1 MLRVSGAIT
10 AEGFSGSRVRDTENK
25 NRFTRDGADFLSSAI
40 RTASQPV
47 KSSTTSNRAAISQ
60 TSGNIAKALGE
71 NTEAVQKILGEQDN
85 TRDEFVKLTKMLSE
99 SQQKTGEASVT
110 AIKQLIKQIEKIKLS
125 AGDRAGELSSNLNLS
140 GTEDVL
146 KKQLEPLGFLG
157 TAFKKFTNV
166 DLREGKMSD
175 AFSKSALLG
184 NGPSVDAIVK
194 TLETEVAQG
203 EQGKNLNNA
212 AAALTDPNY
221 VVPSMSTNEGDT
233 GVEEAVQ
240 PTVAQNAQGNEVFGS
255 SGIDRE
261 SFDSQQ
267 VELEE
272 KQVVLLTDILKELEK
287 NTQTTESKSGGVV
300 DTILNAAGGT
310 GLAVAGKKLFDRV
323 RGRTPAP
330 SPNVTTP
337 AIDNK
342 PRVTDPNLLD
352 RNGKPLQGAALNS
365 RQKKLE
371 KEAAE
376 AAAKRAATRTASRGF
391 GKSLLKKIPGVGL
404 VVGGLL
410 AGQRAMAGDWK
421 GAGLELASGAAG
433 TIPGV
438 GTAVSTA
445 IDAGLMAR
453 DMGAFEG
460 DTGVEE
466 AVQPTV
472 RRRNRGPS
480 DTLNRQSTEPDFLPG
495 PGTNAL
501 EVGSGVY
508 SAEAQGLS
516 PNVMPT
522 GDAVGNMSDAYEE
535 KVGNVI
541 NNINNITNNNM
552 GGGGSQSS
560 PVLVNPSTIRNPNNS
575 FIDFQYRQFTRI

>member
-85 TRDEFVKLTKMLSE
+85 TRDEFVKLTKMLSA

-140 GTEDVL
+140 GTEAVL

-184 NGPSVDAIVK
+184 NGPSADAIVK

-203 EQGKNLNNA
+203 EQGQNLDNA

-221 VVPSMSTNEGDT
+221 VVPSMSTN
-233 GVEEAVQ
+233 
-240 PTVAQNAQGNEVFGS
+240 AQNAQGNEVFDS

-300 DTILNAAGGT
+300 DTVLNAAGGT

-453 DMGAFEG
+453 DMGAFEDDTGVRDMGAFEG

-480 DTLNRQSTEPDFLPG
+480 DTLNQQSTEPDFLPG

-508 SAEAQGLS
+508 SADAQGLS

-552 GGGGSQSS
+552 GGGGGGSQSS

>member
-1 MLRVSGAIT
+1 MLRVSGGISD
-10 AEGFSGSRVRDTENK
+10 EGFSGSRVRDTGNQ
-25 NRFTRDGADFLSSAI
+25 NRFTRQGADFLSSAI

-47 KSSTTSNRAAISQ
+47 KSNTTSNRAAISQ
-60 TSGNIAKALGE
+60 STGSIAKALGE
-71 NTEAVQKILGEQDN
+71 NTEAVQKILDSGDS
-85 TRDEFVKLTKMLSE
+85 TRDEFVNLTKMLSA
-99 SQQKTGEASVT
+99 SQQKTGEASVA
-110 AIKQLIKQIEKIKLS
+110 AIKQLIKQIEKIKIS
-125 AGDRAGELSSNLNLS
+125 AGDKAGELVSNLNL
-140 GTEDVL
+140 GDTQEVL

-184 NGPSVDAIVK
+184 NGPSADSQVN
-194 TLETEVAQG
+194 TLAAEVAQG
-203 EQGKNLNNA
+203 DQAQNLNDTA
-212 AAALTDPNY
+212 SALSNPDFVT
-221 VVPSMSTNEGDT
+221 PSMTPNTE
-233 GVEEAVQ
+233 
-240 PTVAQNAQGNEVFGS
+240 NAQGGDAFS
-255 SGIDRE
+255 TGIDRE

-287 NTQTTESKSGGVV
+287 NTQTTESKGGGVV
-300 DTILNAAGGT
+300 DTVLNAAGGT
-310 GLAVAGKKLFDRV
+310 GLAVGAKKLFDRV
-323 RGRTPAP
+323 RGRTPTP

-337 AIDNK
+337 TIDNKPRVTAPTIDGK

-376 AAAKRAATRTASRGF
+376 AAAKKAATRTASRGF
-391 GKSLLKKIPGVGL
+391 GKSLLKKIPGVSL
-404 VVGGLL
+404 VAGGLF
-410 AGQRAMAGDWK
+410 AAQRAMAGDWK

-433 TIPGV
+433 TIPGF
-438 GTAVSTA
+438 GTAASTA

-460 DTGVEE
+460 DTSVEE

-472 RRRNRGPS
+472 RRRNRGPG
-480 DTLNRQSTEPDFLPG
+480 DQRNQQSIEPDFLPG
-495 PGTNAL
+495 PGTNPL
-501 EVGSGVY
+501 DVGSGVY
-508 SAEAQGLS
+508 SADAQGLS
-516 PNVMPT
+516 PNVVPT
-522 GDAVGNMSDAYEE
+522 GDAVGNMSDAYQE
-535 KVGNVI
+535 KVSNVI
-541 NNINNITNNNM
+541 NNINNITNNNTS
-552 GGGGSQSS
+552 GGGSQSS
-560 PVLVNPSTIRNPNNS
+560 PVLVNPPSIRNPNNS

>member
-1 MLRVSGAIT
+1 MLFRS
-10 AEGFSGSRVRDTENK
+10 
-25 NRFTRDGADFLSSAI
+25 
-40 RTASQPV
+40 
-47 KSSTTSNRAAISQ
+47 
-60 TSGNIAKALGE
+60 
-71 NTEAVQKILGEQDN
+71 
-85 TRDEFVKLTKMLSE
+85 
-99 SQQKTGEASVT
+99 
-110 AIKQLIKQIEKIKLS
+110 
-125 AGDRAGELSSNLNLS
+125 
-140 GTEDVL
+140 
-146 KKQLEPLGFLG
+146 
-157 TAFKKFTNV
+157 
-166 DLREGKMSD
+166 
-175 AFSKSALLG
+175 
-184 NGPSVDAIVK
+184 
-194 TLETEVAQG
+194 
-203 EQGKNLNNA
+203 
-212 AAALTDPNY
+212 
-221 VVPSMSTNEGDT
+221 
-233 GVEEAVQ
+233 
-240 PTVAQNAQGNEVFGS
+240 
-255 SGIDRE
+255 
-261 SFDSQQ
+261 
-267 VELEE
+267 
-272 KQVVLLTDILKELEK
+272 
-287 NTQTTESKSGGVV
+287 
-300 DTILNAAGGT
+300 
-310 GLAVAGKKLFDRV
+310 DRV

-330 SPNVTTP
+330 SPDVTTP

-342 PRVTDPNLLD
+342 PRVTDPKLLD

-376 AAAKRAATRTASRGF
+376 AAAKKAATRTASRGI

-433 TIPGV
+433 TIPGF
-438 GTAVSTA
+438 GTAASAA

-480 DTLNRQSTEPDFLPG
+480 DTLNQQSTEPDFLPG

-508 SAEAQGLS
+508 SADAQGLS

-552 GGGGSQSS
+552 GGGGGGSQSS

>member
-1 MLRVSGAIT
+1 MLRVSGGISD
-10 AEGFSGSRVRDTENK
+10 EGFSGSRVRDTENQ
-25 NRFTRDGADFLSSAI
+25 NRFTRDGANFLSSAI

-47 KSSTTSNRAAISQ
+47 KSNTTSNRAAISQ
-60 TSGNIAKALGE
+60 STGSIAKALGE
-71 NTEAVQKILGEQDN
+71 NTEAVQKILDSGDS
-85 TRDEFVKLTKMLSE
+85 TRDEFVKLTKMLSA
-99 SQQKTGEASVT
+99 SQQKTGEASVA
-110 AIKQLIKQIEKIKLS
+110 AIKQLIKQIEKIKIS
-125 AGDRAGELSSNLNLS
+125 AGDKAGELASNLNL
-140 GTEDVL
+140 GDTQEVL

-184 NGPSVDAIVK
+184 NGPSADSQVNA
-194 TLETEVAQG
+194 LAAEVAQG
-203 EQGKNLNNA
+203 DQAQNLNDA
-212 AAALTDPNY
+212 ASAATDPNF
-221 VVPSMSTNEGDT
+221 VTPSITPNTE
-233 GVEEAVQ
+233 
-240 PTVAQNAQGNEVFGS
+240 NAQGGDSFS
-255 SGIDRE
+255 TGIDRE

-287 NTQTTESKSGGVV
+287 NTQTTESSSGGVV
-300 DTILNAAGGT
+300 DTILKGAGGI
-310 GLAVAGKKLFDRV
+310 GVARTASKLFDRV
-323 RGRTPAP
+323 RGRTPTR
-330 SPNVTTP
+330 SPNVTAPT
-337 AIDNK
+337 IDNK
-342 PRVTDPNLLD
+342 PRVTAPNLLD
-352 RNGKPLQGAALNS
+352 KNGKPLQGAALNS

-391 GKSLLKKIPGVGL
+391 GKSLLKKIPGVSL
-404 VVGGLL
+404 VAGGLF
-410 AGQRAMAGDWK
+410 AAQRAMAGDWK

-433 TIPGV
+433 TIPGF
-438 GTAVSTA
+438 GTAASTA

-480 DTLNRQSTEPDFLPG
+480 DQQSIEPDFLPG
-495 PGTNAL
+495 PGTNPL
-501 EVGSGVY
+501 DVGSGVY
-508 SAEAQGLS
+508 SADAQGLS
-516 PNVMPT
+516 PNVVPT
-522 GDAVGNMSDAYEE
+522 GDAVDNMSDAYQE
-535 KVGNVI
+535 KVSNVI

-560 PVLVNPSTIRNPNNS
+560 PVLVNPPSIRNPNNS

>member
-184 NGPSVDAIVK
+184 NGPSVDAIVN
-194 TLETEVAQG
+194 TLATEVAQG

-221 VVPSMSTNEGDT
+221 VVPSMSTNTE
-233 GVEEAVQ
+233 
-240 PTVAQNAQGNEVFGS
+240 NAQGGAAFS
-255 SGIDRE
+255 TGIDRE
-261 SFDSQQ
+261 SLDSQQ

-300 DTILNAAGGT
+300 DTVLNAAGGT

-342 PRVTDPNLLD
+342 PRVTDPKLLD

-466 AVQPTV
+466 TVQPTV

>member
-10 AEGFSGSRVRDTENK
+10 DEGFSGSRVRDTENK

-47 KSSTTSNRAAISQ
+47 KSNTTSNRAAISQ

-85 TRDEFVKLTKMLSE
+85 TRDEFVKLTKMLSA

-184 NGPSVDAIVK
+184 NGPSADAIVN
-194 TLETEVAQG
+194 TLAAEVVQG
-203 EQGKNLNNA
+203 EQGQNLDNA

-221 VVPSMSTNEGDT
+221 VVPSMTPNEENAQ
-233 GVEEAVQ
+233 GVVPSMTPNEE
-240 PTVAQNAQGNEVFGS
+240 NAQGNEVFDS

-287 NTQTTESKSGGVV
+287 NTQTTESKGGIV
-300 DTILNAAGGT
+300 DTALSVAGGT
-310 GLAVAGKKLFDRV
+310 GLAVTGKKLFDRV

-337 AIDNK
+337 TIDNK
-342 PRVTDPNLLD
+342 PRGTDPNLTK
-352 RNGKPLQGAALNS
+352 KPSLSSRFGRVARFGGRLLSRAALPLAAGMSLYDGFKGFNADPNAGAAERFGNAGSSVLNGLTFGLLGRNS
-365 RQKKLE
+365 DE
-371 KEAAE
+371 IAAE
-376 AAAKRAATRTASRGF
+376 S
-391 GKSLLKKIPGVGL
+391 
-404 VVGGLL
+404 
-410 AGQRAMAGDWK
+410 
-421 GAGLELASGAAG
+421 AAG
-433 TIPGV
+433 RETTT
-438 GTAVSTA
+438 TAPLSS
-445 IDAGLMAR
+445 IEGQNMAR
-453 DMGAFEG
+453 DMGAFEE
-460 DTGVEE
+460 T
-466 AVQPTV
+466 VQPTV
-472 RRRNRGPS
+472 RRRNRGPR

-501 EVGSGVY
+501 EVGSGIY
-508 SAEAQGLS
+508 SADAQGVS

-552 GGGGSQSS
+552 GGGGGSQSS

>member
-85 TRDEFVKLTKMLSE
+85 TRDEFVKLTKMLSA

-140 GTEDVL
+140 GTEAVL

-184 NGPSVDAIVK
+184 NGPSADAIVK

-203 EQGKNLNNA
+203 EQGQNLDNA

-221 VVPSMSTNEGDT
+221 VVPSMSTN
-233 GVEEAVQ
+233 
-240 PTVAQNAQGNEVFGS
+240 AQNAQGNEVFDS

-300 DTILNAAGGT
+300 DTVLNAAGGT

-480 DTLNRQSTEPDFLPG
+480 DTLNQQSTEPDFLPG

-508 SAEAQGLS
+508 SADAQGLS

-552 GGGGSQSS
+552 GGGGGGSQSS

>member
-85 TRDEFVKLTKMLSE
+85 TRDEFVKLTKMLSA

-184 NGPSVDAIVK
+184 NGPSADAIVK

-203 EQGKNLNNA
+203 EQGQNLNNA

-221 VVPSMSTNEGDT
+221 VVPSMSTN
-233 GVEEAVQ
+233 
-240 PTVAQNAQGNEVFGS
+240 AQNAQGNEVFDS

-300 DTILNAAGGT
+300 DTVLNAAGGT

-404 VVGGLL
+404 VAGGLF
-410 AGQRAMAGDWK
+410 AAQRAMAGDWK

-445 IDAGLMAR
+445 IDAGLMARDMGAFEDDTGVR

-508 SAEAQGLS
+508 SADAQGLS

-552 GGGGSQSS
+552 GGGGGGSQSS

>member
-1 MLRVSGAIT
+1 MLRVSGGISD
-10 AEGFSGSRVRDTENK
+10 EGFSGSRVRDTGNQ
-25 NRFTRDGADFLSSAI
+25 NRFTRQGADFLSSAI

-47 KSSTTSNRAAISQ
+47 KSNTTSNRAAISQ
-60 TSGNIAKALGE
+60 STGSIAKALGE
-71 NTEAVQKILGEQDN
+71 NTEAVQKILDSGDS
-85 TRDEFVKLTKMLSE
+85 TRDEFVKLTKMLSA
-99 SQQKTGEASVT
+99 SQQKTGEASVA
-110 AIKQLIKQIEKIKLS
+110 AIKQLIKQIEKIKIS
-125 AGDRAGELSSNLNLS
+125 AGDKAGELASNLNL
-140 GTEDVL
+140 GDTQEVL
-146 KKQLEPLGFLG
+146 KKQLEPLGFFG

-184 NGPSVDAIVK
+184 NGPSADSQVN
-194 TLETEVAQG
+194 TLAAEVTQGDQAQ
-203 EQGKNLNNA
+203 KLNDTA
-212 AAALTDPNY
+212 SALSDPDF
-221 VVPSMSTNEGDT
+221 VTPSMTPNTE
-233 GVEEAVQ
+233 
-240 PTVAQNAQGNEVFGS
+240 NAQGGDSFS
-255 SGIDRE
+255 TGIDRE

-287 NTQTTESKSGGVV
+287 NTQTTESGSGGVV
-300 DTILNAAGGT
+300 DTILKGAGGI
-310 GLAVAGKKLFDRV
+310 GVAKTASKLFDRV
-323 RGRTPAP
+323 RGRTPTR
-330 SPNVTTP
+330 SPNVTAPT
-337 AIDNK
+337 IDNK
-342 PRVTDPNLLD
+342 PRVTNPNLLD
-352 RNGKPLQGAALNS
+352 KNGNPLKGIIRTN
-365 RQKKLE
+365 REKKLE

-404 VVGGLL
+404 VAGGLF
-410 AGQRAMAGDWK
+410 AAQRAMAGDWK

-433 TIPGV
+433 TIPGF
-438 GTAVSTA
+438 GTAASTA

-480 DTLNRQSTEPDFLPG
+480 DQRNQQSIEPDFLPG
-495 PGTNAL
+495 PGTNPL
-501 EVGSGVY
+501 DVGSGVY
-508 SAEAQGLS
+508 SADAQGLS
-516 PNVMPT
+516 PNVVPT
-522 GDAVGNMSDAYEE
+522 GDAVGNMSDAYQE
-535 KVGNVI
+535 KVSNVI

-552 GGGGSQSS
+552 SGGGSQSS
-560 PVLVNPSTIRNPNNS
+560 PVLVNPPSIRNPNNS